1 MARPLR
7 LEFPGAVY
15 HITARGNAQQAIFD
29 DDHDRQRFLH
39 LLGRE
44 VLQQNWF
51 CYAYCLMDNHYHL
64 LLEPP
69 EANLSWGMRRLNGNY
84 GQSYNLRH
92 RRVGHLLQG
101 RYKAILVERESHLME
116 LCRYVVLN
124 PVRASMVTR
133 VEKWPWNSYQA
144 TVGKVKSPDWLA
156 VDSLLA
162 NFSQRRSIARNAY
175 AKFVEEGLGRP
186 SPWEKLR
193 GQIYLGSEKF
203 MEMMQKRV
211 NNEDLTNVSMV
222 QRQPSRP
229 EADAI
234 IAAVSKAYSIS
245 KANVLQRNHQEA
257 FNAAVY
263 LLRRVGNLPLR
274 WVAEMAGISPGR
286 VSQIQASMQGRS
298 LPETLNKMLRQKD

>member
-29 DDHDRQRFLH
+29 DDDDRQRFLH

-64 LLEPP
+64 LLETP

-92 RRVGHLLQG
+92 RQVGHLLQG

-124 PVRASMVTR
+124 PVRASMATR
-133 VEKWPWNSYQA
+133 VEKWPWSSYQA

-162 NFSQRRSIARNAY
+162 NFSQRKGTARNAY
-175 AKFVEEGLGRP
+175 AKFVEEGIGKP

-203 MEMMQKRV
+203 MEMMQERV
-211 NNEDLTNVSMV
+211 DNEDLTNVSRA

-245 KANVLQRNHQEA
+245 EANVLQRNHKEA

-274 WVAEMAGISPGR
+274 RVAEMAGISTGR
-286 VSQIQASMQGRS
+286 VSQIQASMQDKS
-298 LPETLNKMLRQKD
+298 LPTTLDKMLRLKD

>member
-29 DDHDRQRFLH
+29 DDDDRQRFLH

-64 LLEPP
+64 LLETP
-69 EANLSWGMRRLNGNY
+69 EANLSWGIRRLNGNY

-92 RRVGHLLQG
+92 RQVGHLLQG

-124 PVRASMVTR
+124 PVRASMATR
-133 VEKWPWNSYQA
+133 VEKWPWSSYQA

-162 NFSQRRSIARNAY
+162 NFSQRKGTARNAY
-175 AKFVEEGLGRP
+175 AKFVEEGIGKP

-203 MEMMQKRV
+203 MEMMQERV
-211 NNEDLTNVSMV
+211 DNEDLTNVSRA

-245 KANVLQRNHQEA
+245 EANVLQRNHKEA

-274 WVAEMAGISPGR
+274 RVAEMAGTSTGR
-286 VSQIQASMQGRS
+286 VSQIQASMQSQS
-298 LPETLNKMLRQKD
+298 LPTMLDKMLRLKD

>member
-29 DDHDRQRFLH
+29 DDDDRQRFLH

-64 LLEPP
+64 LLETP

-92 RRVGHLLQG
+92 RQVGHLLQG

-124 PVRASMVTR
+124 PVRASMATR
-133 VEKWPWNSYQA
+133 MEKWPWSSYQA

-162 NFSQRRSIARNAY
+162 NFSQRKGTARNAY
-175 AKFVEEGLGRP
+175 AKFVEEGIGKP

-203 MEMMQKRV
+203 MEMMQERV
-211 NNEDLTNVSMV
+211 DNEDLTNVSRA

-245 KANVLQRNHQEA
+245 EANVLQRNHKEA

-274 WVAEMAGISPGR
+274 RVAEMAGISTGR
-286 VSQIQASMQGRS
+286 VSQIQASMQDKS
-298 LPETLNKMLRQKD
+298 LPTTLDKMLRLKD

>member
-29 DDHDRQRFLH
+29 DDDDRQRFLH

-64 LLEPP
+64 LLETP

-92 RRVGHLLQG
+92 RQVGHLLQG

-124 PVRASMVTR
+124 PVRASMATR
-133 VEKWPWNSYQA
+133 VEKWPWSSYQA

-162 NFSQRRSIARNAY
+162 NFSQRKGTARNAY
-175 AKFVEEGLGRP
+175 AKFVEEGIGKP

-203 MEMMQKRV
+203 MEMMQERV
-211 NNEDLTNVSMV
+211 DNEDLTNVSRA
-222 QRQPSRP
+222 QRQPCRP
-229 EADAI
+229 EADTI

-245 KANVLQRNHQEA
+245 EANVLQRNHKEA

-274 WVAEMAGISPGR
+274 RVAEMAGISTGR
-286 VSQIQASMQGRS
+286 VSQIQASMQDKS
-298 LPETLNKMLRQKD
+298 LPTTLDKMLRLKD

>member
-7 LEFPGAVY
+7 LEFSGAVY

-29 DDHDRQRFLH
+29 DDVDREKFLH

-44 VLQQNWF
+44 VQQQNWF

-64 LLEPP
+64 LLETH
-69 EANLSWGMRRLNGNY
+69 EANLSQGMRRLNGNY
-84 GQSYNLRH
+84 GQSYNFRH
-92 RRVGHLLQG
+92 GRVGHLLQG
-101 RYKAILVERESHLME
+101 RYKSILVERESHLME

-124 PVRASMVTR
+124 PIRASMVTR
-133 VEKWPWNSYQA
+133 VEKWPWSSYQA
-144 TVGKVKSPDWLA
+144 TVGNVKSPDWLA
-156 VDSLLA
+156 ANSLLA
-162 NFSQRRSIARNAY
+162 NFSQRKGTAQNAY

-211 NNEDLTNVSMV
+211 NNEELTNVSKA

-229 EADAI
+229 EPDAI
-234 IAAVSKAYSIS
+234 ITAVSKAYSIS
-245 KANVLQRNHQEA
+245 KAKVLQRNHQEA

-263 LLRRVGNLPLR
+263 LLRRVGNIPLR
-274 WVAEMAGISPGR
+274 RVAEMAGISAGR

-298 LPETLNKMLRQKD
+298 LPEMLNKLLKLKG

>member
-1 MARPLR
+1 
-7 LEFPGAVY
+7 
-15 HITARGNAQQAIFD
+15 
-29 DDHDRQRFLH
+29 
-39 LLGRE
+39 
-44 VLQQNWF
+44 
-51 CYAYCLMDNHYHL
+51 
-64 LLEPP
+64 
-69 EANLSWGMRRLNGNY
+69 
-84 GQSYNLRH
+84 
-92 RRVGHLLQG
+92 
-101 RYKAILVERESHLME
+101 ME

-274 WVAEMAGISPGR
+274 WVAELAGISAGR